1 MGSCVSRPAA
11 VHGELVVAATLAPEH
26 IKRGPCSDCSASIRS
41 SYDRPESLMSDG
53 GGGAPDEAPVM
64 LCDTRMF
71 EVERTRESAVKEL
84 GVVDTP
90 TDDPR
95 FNAITKLMSSIFQTP
110 VALITLITEDRVWFK
125 SKAGPFGACVTREGS
140 WCNYISVPNTPEVL
154 ITEDASEDARFS
166 ANPYVAGEPRIKF
179 YAGAPLV
186 GRNGMR
192 YGTLCVVDFK
202 RRSFSAEM
210 YSLLC
215 NFANLVVQELERDVV
230 SMREVKDEAA
240 AVAQGQQ
247 RIERMLASAMS
258 AVALVDVRSRA
269 WPLLYANHSFAREE
283 GGGDVGGLTDSG
295 GFWSLFEPAESGV
308 TAEEALRAVD
318 AAVAAAR
325 PTRVAVRSRRT
336 GRKITVV
343 LRPGS
348 SDQLQP
354 DTAIGIPNWVPS
366 EAAPQLGCHAGA
378 LPGGLDAGG
387 GAFEGPPRP
396 SSSAPSPQLAACF
409 WFVEVEGSAP
419 ATPVVGSAASQA
431 SSAPGAP
438 GTPGGAEPLRRAALQ
453 TFASAP
459 LPEVLAGLEMGPLVG
474 SGSFGRVYRGQ
485 WRDRVVAVKVIDCT
499 HTSQAGSS
507 GAAEVALAEAELSKS
522 LRHPSIV
529 ETFEYAM
536 LTGSGPAPS
545 RTLWM
550 VQQMCNHGT
559 LIEAADRGWLRK
571 KRSLTAPPDMRAV
584 LRTLREVADAM
595 AFLHSHDVLHCD
607 LTGNNVLLEAVE
619 PSAED
624 GRGFRAR
631 VGDFGLAKSVAG
643 AITTAT
649 FGTCSHMAPELMS
662 DGLLTKAADVWS
674 FGVLCW
680 ELYSGVRAYVG
691 HRMPHIVFLVTSGR
705 GALRLPDGAP
715 AGFNALMQSC
725 LNTDQT
731 QRPSFAELVGSIDGL
746 LANVEEATVAPP
758 PPAHHT
764 GPCRAVGEAAAAAKA
779 LAAAQSVPGLATPP
793 Q

>member
-1 MGSCVSRPAA
+1 MGICVSRPA
-11 VHGELVVAATLAPEH
+11 VHGELVVAATVAPEH
-26 IKRGPCSDCSASIRS
+26 LKGAPCSDCTASIRS
-41 SYDRPESLMSDG
+41 SADKPESVRPA
-53 GGGAPDEAPVM
+53 GAAAADDAPVM
-64 LCDTRMF
+64 LCDTRVF
-71 EVERTRESAVKEL
+71 EVERTREAAVKAL

-90 TDDPR
+90 LDDPR

-125 SKAGPFGACVTREGS
+125 SKVGPFGACVTREGS

-154 ITEDASEDARFS
+154 ITEDASEDARFA
-166 ANPYVAGEPRIKF
+166 ANPYVAGDPHIKF

-192 YGTLCVVDFK
+192 YGTLCVVDLK

-210 YSLLC
+210 YALLV
-215 NFANLVVQELERDVV
+215 NFANLVVQELERDVA
-230 SMREVKDEAA
+230 SMREVQDEAA
-240 AVAQGQQ
+240 AVAEGQH

-269 WPLLYANHSFAREE
+269 WPLLYANQSFAREE
-283 GGGDVGGLTDSG
+283 GGGSVDDLVGSG
-295 GFWSLFEPAESGV
+295 GFWSLFEPAESGM
-308 TAEEALRAVD
+308 TAEEAMRAVD
-318 AAVAAAR
+318 AAVAEAR
-325 PTRVAVRSRRT
+325 PTRATVRSRRT
-336 GRKITVV
+336 GRKVTVV

-354 DTAIGIPNWVPS
+354 SRAIGIPNWVPS
-366 EAAPQLGCHAGA
+366 ERALEAGCHAGA
-378 LPGGLDAGG
+378 LLGGLDAGFN
-387 GAFEGPPRP
+387 AFEGPAPA

-419 ATPVVGSAASQA
+419 STPIIGSAASQV
-431 SSAPGAP
+431 STAPGAP
-438 GTPGGAEPLRRAALQ
+438 GTPGGAEPPRRRALQ
-453 TFASAP
+453 TFSSQP
-459 LPEVLAGLEMGPLVG
+459 LPEALAGLEMGPLVG

-485 WRDRVVAVKVIDCT
+485 WRDGVVAVKVIDCT
-499 HTSQAGSS
+499 HTSQLGSS
-507 GAAEVALAEAELSKS
+507 DAAEAALAEAELSKS
-522 LRHPSIV
+522 LRHPCIV

-536 LTGSGPAPS
+536 LTGAGSAPT

-571 KRSLTAPPDMRAV
+571 MRSLTAPPDMRVV
-584 LRTLREVADAM
+584 LRTLREVADGM
-595 AFLHSHDVLHCD
+595 AFLHSNDVLHCD

-624 GRGFRAR
+624 DRGFRAR
-631 VGDFGLAKSVAG
+631 VGDFGLARSVAG
-643 AITTAT
+643 ALTTAT

-662 DGLLTKAADVWS
+662 DGLLSKAADVWS

-680 ELYSGVRAYVG
+680 EMYSGVRAYVG

-705 GALRLPDGAP
+705 GVLKLPDGAP
-715 AGFNALMQSC
+715 AGYDALMRSC
-725 LNTDQT
+725 LNVDHT
-731 QRPSFAELVGSIDGL
+731 QRPSFSELVRTIDGL

-758 PPAHHT
+758 PPPHHA
-764 GPCRAVGEAAAAAKA
+764 GPCKAVADLAAAHKA
-779 LAAAQSVPGLATPP
+779 LAAAEAAPAMVTPP
-793 Q
+793 H